1 MNRFLKVSCII
12 AAAAFFTFCKRDDD
26 GTSTPPPRDY
36 TEQYATEK
44 VDIENYISTHYIE
57 NVTPE
62 LDITFKKID
71 SSGSQ
76 ISIKDQQQYPL
87 QSKLV
92 TFEGVEYTVYYLV
105 LREGVGKAPTR
116 ADNII
121 AAYRGTFLDNIQF
134 ENNPFP
140 QTPSSLA
147 LAVRGWQEIIPL
159 FREGVYNDIPNNPD
173 PASYSNYGAGV
184 MFLPSALAYYNRP
197 PASSNPVIPSYATMI
212 FSFKLY
218 RADDVDSDLDG
229 IVNRFETVPGTDIAD
244 YDTDGDGIPN
254 YADTDDDG
262 DGFLT
267 KDEINGATVNSEDS
281 FNLLAT
287 CSGGTLKIHLDPA
300 CN

>member
-1 MNRFLKVSCII
+1 MNRFLKVSCLI

-26 GTSTPPPRDY
+26 GTSAPPPRDY

-44 VDIENYISTHYIE
+44 IVIENYLDTHFISGVDDDFNIE
-57 NVTPE
+57 FRKIPE
-62 LDITFKKID
+62 NGT
-71 SSGSQ
+71 Q
-76 ISIKDQQQYPL
+76 ESIREQQQFPL
-87 QSKLV
+87 QSKPV

-105 LREGVGKAPTR
+105 LREGIGKAPTR

-159 FREGVYNDIPNNPD
+159 FREGVYNDIPNNPN
-173 PASYSNYGAGV
+173 PATYSDYGAGV

-218 RADDVDSDLDG
+218 RADDVDTDLDG
-229 IVNRFETVPGTDIAD
+229 IMNRFETVEGTDIAN

-267 KDEINGATVNSEDS
+267 KDEINGATITTQDLFDALE
-281 FNLLAT
+281 T
-287 CSGGTLKIHLDPA
+287 CPGGTLKIHLDPA